1 MQKGIEN
8 PALILTLPIFLDIK
22 WEMKPAAYF
31 LIVIITLLTACAGA
45 RPAPDTSEAQ
55 KAGHRETAK
64 GNDWFRKGCHRS
76 AWESFLRAHR
86 HFVLAGDPVGEAMA
100 LNNMGTVYRATG
112 DISGALVLF
121 DEAVALHRH
130 LPEASGLLQS
140 LSNRAAALIDDNRL
154 EEAAGAIASA
164 QQVAD
169 RLKIPF
175 SPLRVNQGI
184 YYRKKGDFEAA
195 KKFFETAVQTAKP
208 RNFGQIATAQSAL
221 GNLLLDKDQTK
232 AALPHL
238 AAALEADRASGN
250 LPGIADDLAAIG
262 NAYIRQGDIIQG
274 VDYLKRGL
282 LSYAAMGDKKQ
293 AETILVTLEK
303 ICREADCRL
312 EGIRHLATQ
321 YLEGPLS
328 QGLCD

>member
-1 MQKGIEN
+1 
-8 PALILTLPIFLDIK
+8 
-22 WEMKPAAYF
+22 MKHAAYF
-31 LIVIITLLTACAGA
+31 LIGIITFLTACSGA
-45 RPAPDTSEAQ
+45 RPAPDTSAAQ

-64 GNDWFRKGCHRS
+64 GNEWFRKGCHRH

-86 HFVLAGDPVGEAMA
+86 HFILAGDPAGEAMA

-112 DISGALVLF
+112 DISGALAFF
-121 DEAVALHRH
+121 DEAVAIHRQ
-130 LPEASGLLQS
+130 LPEDSGLLQS
-140 LSNRAAALIDDNRL
+140 LSNRAAALIDGNRL
-154 EEAAGAIASA
+154 EEAAEFIASA
-164 QQVAD
+164 QQIAD

-195 KKFFETAVQTAKP
+195 KKSFETAVQTAEP

-221 GNLLLDKDQTK
+221 GSLLLDKDQTK

-250 LPGIADDLAAIG
+250 FQGIADDLAAMG
-262 NAYIRQGDIIQG
+262 NAYLRQGDIIQG

-282 LSYAAMGDKKQ
+282 LSHAALGDKKQ
-293 AETILVTLEK
+293 VETILVTLEK